1 MDDVSI
7 DQILETHGISSV
19 DVIAHDGPVEYPHF
33 FPSIKEET
41 ALWIDEQLDW
51 EDAVSIAFLIVQK
64 EDIALQL
71 SKCLEGNKCNIIN
84 QDDRKKIGIVQVIFL
99 SAVKHQATSWQLRLY
114 EALFLIG
121 YKKVLYDLGIDDED
135 AEKKFCGGAQ
145 LKGDRRLLFTLC
157 QELEM
162 NDQAR
167 LLQFFQDQ
175 LAQYGQ
181 TVLPVSMI
189 ESQLLHLLLQKQ
201 LMTVFCE
208 FIEKCLQCLQRGDLQ
223 QIFLQ
228 GPCGKSGCQVHS
240 RNKDSTEEEYY
251 KQGQGLCVIINQK
264 KFYKDR
270 HHPYSQQLDHR
281 LGTDIDRN
289 ELEATFLLFGA
300 DIIIK
305 DDLTHQEMLDEL
317 EIAADKANTH
327 NYAWVTVCVLS
338 HGRRLNG
345 VDEIL
350 GCNGV
355 GIDRKKIINTFA
367 DASKWRNLHRKPKL
381 FFFQACRGNEN
392 QGPNFQAPIA
402 SDSAVPEIDGWPN
415 FSDYMVASSTIEDF
429 VSFRSTIDGSFFI
442 RHLCDELQT
451 HGHERSIGDVMTTVI
466 RKVAGHR
473 PDYPEIPECKTTMTK
488 KFQFQRTK
496 QGFINGVEKKLK
508 NGMFYQLQNQFIA
521 DRVNQGSQA

>member
-1 MDDVSI
+1 
-7 DQILETHGISSV
+7 
-19 DVIAHDGPVEYPHF
+19 
-33 FPSIKEET
+33 
-41 ALWIDEQLDW
+41 
-51 EDAVSIAFLIVQK
+51 
-64 EDIALQL
+64 
-71 SKCLEGNKCNIIN
+71 
-84 QDDRKKIGIVQVIFL
+84 
-99 SAVKHQATSWQLRLY
+99 
-114 EALFLIG
+114 
-121 YKKVLYDLGIDDED
+121 
-135 AEKKFCGGAQ
+135 
-145 LKGDRRLLFTLC
+145 
-157 QELEM
+157 
-162 NDQAR
+162 
-167 LLQFFQDQ
+167 
-175 LAQYGQ
+175 
-181 TVLPVSMI
+181 MI
-189 ESQLLHLLLQKQ
+189 ESQLLHLMLQKQ
-201 LMTVFCE
+201 LIPVFCE

-228 GPCGKSGCQVHS
+228 GTCGKSGCQVHS

-281 LGTDIDRN
+281 LGTDMDRN

-355 GIDRKKIINTFA
+355 GIDRKKVWTLHSIRFDILTLQFQIINMFA

-381 FFFQACRGNEN
+381 FFFQVTFGITWSWPKWGHLYSIQACRGNEN
-392 QGPNFQAPIA
+392 LGTNFQAPIA

-415 FSDYMVASSTIEDF
+415 FSDYMVRICQTCSEIHHIIF
-429 VSFRSTIDGSFFI
+429 VPG
-442 RHLCDELQT
+442 C
-451 HGHERSIGDVMTTVI
+451 
-466 RKVAGHR
+466 
-473 PDYPEIPECKTTMTK
+473 
-488 KFQFQRTK
+488 QF
-496 QGFINGVEKKLK
+496 
-508 NGMFYQLQNQFIA
+508 YY
-521 DRVNQGSQA
+521 